1 MSDKQL
7 ILNTVQN
14 IDDTTSYEEILY
26 ALYTQLEVQRGIK
39 DMEKG
44 NTKTSNEGKEII
56 YSMIKSLSKEK
67 ECTMSNAYI
76 SDLLNITNI
85 QASRIVNSLKKKGYI
100 KIEIIYKE
108 NSKEIALRKIMP
120 INKNVNTY
128 KQISAE
134 PIILKLLNK
143 CGRRVAWK

>member
-44 NTKTSNEGKEII
+44 NTKTSNEVKEII
-56 YSMIKSLSKEK
+56 Y
-67 ECTMSNAYI
+67 
-76 SDLLNITNI
+76 
-85 QASRIVNSLKKKGYI
+85 
-100 KIEIIYKE
+100 
-108 NSKEIALRKIMP
+108 
-120 INKNVNTY
+120 
-128 KQISAE
+128 
-134 PIILKLLNK
+134 K
-143 CGRRVAWK
+143 C